1 MKSEH
6 VSCRTAS
13 QRGMPGIFPRL
24 FTHAGSLL
32 ASAALIVLLTALPG
46 QAADL
51 ALIDAYQKQD
61 FRALARYAA
70 AHKNTPLE
78 PYFIAR
84 MVNVREASFGPLS
97 PSLARDLERFEG
109 VPPIEKLRAALVKE
123 WARQGNWK
131 QVASHAHSVPEW
143 ASEKDMELRCA
154 LLEFSQMQQK
164 PAADAR
170 RSLFRLLQD
179 FPALCSGA
187 FAGAVASGEIA
198 PETAL
203 LKVMQ
208 LASFKKNGAAAR
220 LAQLLDAELNER
232 SPLRGKNS
240 RAIEVLATARE
251 DITSGLQFLESQK
264 AALPPETVRALTVH
278 IGSLAARRHDA
289 RAHGIISSV
298 NGYLIPLDGPAAEW
312 RTRAAIAASSWP
324 DILASIEHMN
334 PLLGAGEEWQ
344 FWKARALQ
352 HLDRGK
358 EATLLFLKLSALP
371 GSYYGILA
379 AEQITVPLSFPTP
392 HYAIDQSFVR
402 MLGENTAAQRALA
415 LHKAGLWGEAAQE
428 WRILMRGAS
437 SAHYY
442 AAAHFAK
449 EHGLIDRQ
457 IYLAGKAVD
466 HLDLRLRYP
475 LEHKRDVVASS
486 GDAGI
491 APEWAWAVIRQ
502 ESRFVSHAVSSAGAV
517 GLMQL
522 MPATAKNLASRV
534 RLGVAPTRQVLMTPG
549 QNIVL
554 GTAFLGSL
562 LGKYGGNYALAS
574 AAYNAGPGR
583 VDQWRGKLQG
593 IDGFAFV
600 ELIPFEETRDYTKK
614 VLANSVMYALV
625 TGKEPIRISKVLNR
639 KIQ

>member
-1 MKSEH
+1 MKSEN
-6 VSCRTAS
+6 VRRVFSKSFINAPAVCA
-13 QRGMPGIFPRL
+13 
-24 FTHAGSLL
+24 L
-32 ASAALIVLLTALPG
+32 AVLLLFLTAVPG
-46 QAADL
+46 RAADL

-61 FRALARYAA
+61 FRALVRYAA

-109 VPPIEKLRAALVKE
+109 VPPIEKLRAALLKE

-131 QVASHAHSVPEW
+131 QVASHAHSLPEW
-143 ASEKDMELRCA
+143 AGEKDMELRCV
-154 LLEFSQMQQK
+154 LLEFSQMQHK
-164 PAADAR
+164 PAADTR
-170 RSLFRLLQD
+170 RSLFSLLQD

-187 FAGAVASGEIA
+187 FAGAVASGELA

-208 LASFKKNGAAAR
+208 LAAFKKNGAAAR
-220 LAQLLDAELNER
+220 LAQLLDAELNDQ
-232 SPLRGKNS
+232 SALRGKS
-240 RAIEVLATARE
+240 AKAIEVLTAARE
-251 DITSGLQFLESQK
+251 NIDGGLQLLESQK
-264 AALPPETVRALTVH
+264 TALAPETVRALTVH
-278 IGSLAARRHDA
+278 IGALAARRQDP
-289 RAHGIISSV
+289 RAHRIISAV

-324 DILASIEHMN
+324 DILVSVEHMN
-334 PLLGAGEEWQ
+334 PALRNEQEWQ
-344 FWKARALQ
+344 FWLARALQ
-352 HLDRGK
+352 QLGRRQ
-358 EATLLFLKLSALP
+358 EAGPLFSKLAAQP
-371 GSYYGILA
+371 GGYYGILA
-379 AEQITVPLSFPTP
+379 AEQIGVLPSFAIP
-392 HYAIDQSFVR
+392 HYSIDQSFVQQ
-402 MLGENTAAQRALA
+402 LAEHSAVKRALA
-415 LHKAGLWGEAAQE
+415 LHKVGLWGEAAQE
-428 WRILMRGAS
+428 WRILMRGSAS
-437 SAHYY
+437 THYY

-457 IYLAGKAVD
+457 IYLAGKAVE
-466 HLDLRLRYP
+466 HVNLRLKYP
-475 LEHKRDVVASS
+475 LEHKREVVASS
-486 GDAGI
+486 DDAGI

-534 RLGVAPTRQVLMTPG
+534 RLGVAPTRQVLMTPT

-562 LGKYGGNYALAS
+562 LRKYDGNYAFAS

-583 VDQWRGKLQG
+583 VDQWRGKLHG

-625 TGKEPIRISKVLNR
+625 TGQEPIRLTKVLNR
-639 KIQ
+639 KVR